1 MTATWSVNTKTF
13 LQNAIAVK
21 KNQPIMAVVK
31 NNAYHYGLEF
41 AVSQFI
47 HAGIDTFSTTSLRE
61 AIRVRQLAAHATIFL
76 MNAVYDFD
84 LVRKHDIHMTLPSL
98 TFYYEHK
105 EDLADIHVHLEFEN
119 LLHRSGLKNLKE
131 IKEVLEDHQQNQN
144 AKMII
149 SGLWTHFGYADEFDV
164 PDYRIEREQWME
176 IVQTLLSEG
185 YQFDLIHAQ
194 NSASFFREE
203 QELLPHHTHA
213 RIGIALY
220 GSRPYSSLHQE
231 DIVQSLTVK
240 ANVIQIRE
248 VQAGDYC
255 GYSFAFEATKD
266 YTKLAVVDIGYGD
279 GILRT
284 RSKHEALING
294 KRYPIRALMMS
305 HMFVEVDDN
314 VHAQDEVIL
323 YNNDI
328 RIDEYTFK
336 GVGANSEQLSAMNHD
351 SLKKEYISN
360 DC

>member
-13 LQNAIAVK
+13 LQNAITVK
-21 KNQPIMAVVK
+21 NNQPIMAVVK
-31 NNAYHYGLEF
+31 NNAYHYDLEF

-61 AIRVRQLAAHATIFL
+61 AIRVRQLAPHATIFL

-84 LVRKHDIHMTLPSL
+84 LVREHNIHMTLPSL

-105 EDLADIHVHLEFEN
+105 EDLAGIHVHLEFEN
-119 LLHRSGLKNLKE
+119 LLHRSGLKNLNE
-131 IKEVLEDHQQNQN
+131 IKEVLKDHQHNQN
-144 AKMII
+144 DKMII

-164 PDYRIEREQWME
+164 SDYIVEREQWME
-176 IVQTLLSEG
+176 IVETLLFEG

-194 NSASFFREE
+194 NSASFYREG

-220 GSRPYSSLHQE
+220 GSRPYSSLQQE
-231 DIVQSLTVK
+231 EIVQSLTVK

-248 VQAGDYC
+248 VQSGDYC

-266 YTKLAVVDIGYGD
+266 HTKLAVVDIGYGD

-284 RSKHEALING
+284 RSKHEALIKG
-294 KRYPIRALMMS
+294 KRFPIRALMMS